1 MLASTKYLHQ
11 QNTRVNKMLKKYLR
25 QKNVG
30 ASAEESLYC
39 SGPAESAA
47 ADFSQTS
54 LIFSLKVLSSPGA
67 VAQWLWACS
76 AWLIYRGTSPRLV
89 VPIRNAKNPQNIGV
103 NKILAAAKISLLFT
117 KLPPSTASDPRPSW
131 RSAASDPSC
140 PREGGGAGAP
150 CHTSLSH
157 GRAKG
162 TRSPGGERGTH
173 RWGIAA
179 CEHVVHLVLAL
190 SFAFL

>member
-1 MLASTKYLHQ
+1 VQNKNIGADKISSSTKYWRRQNIGVDQILVSTKYWCRQNTRVDEMLASTKYLHQ

-67 VAQWLWACS
+67 VAQ
-76 AWLIYRGTSPRLV
+76 
-89 VPIRNAKNPQNIGV
+89 
-103 NKILAAAKISLLFT
+103 
-117 KLPPSTASDPRPSW
+117 
-131 RSAASDPSC
+131 
-140 PREGGGAGAP
+140 
-150 CHTSLSH
+150 
-157 GRAKG
+157 
-162 TRSPGGERGTH
+162 
-173 RWGIAA
+173 
-179 CEHVVHLVLAL
+179 
-190 SFAFL
+190 